1 MKEKDVKNRKE
12 GSLKTVKAPSKFR
25 YRETGVNW
33 YGPTMMEKVEL
44 ACYIV
49 NYIGHVLFQCVYRI
63 NQSYLAFSSIGY
75 MLSPLLLLRSQQS
88 RGYTQSTRKFDNSD
102 LFC

>member
-1 MKEKDVKNRKE
+1 MRKRVINRKDDL
-12 GSLKTVKAPSKFR
+12 LKSEKGLMKFR
-25 YRETGVNW
+25 YRETGENW
-33 YGPTMMEKVEL
+33 NGPTMMEKVEL

-49 NYIGHVLFQCVYRI
+49 NYIGHVLFQQNYRI

-75 MLSPLLLLRSQQS
+75 MLSPLLLQRSQQS

>member
-1 MKEKDVKNRKE
+1 MKEKKVKSRTKD
-12 GSLKTVKAPSKFR
+12 SLKTVKAPSKFR
-25 YRETGVNW
+25 CRETGEKW
-33 YGPTMMEKVEL
+33 YGPTMFIKVDV

-63 NQSYLAFSSIGY
+63 NQSYLAFSSTGY